1 MATTRILRLAMIVVT
16 VAFVMSLTTASAQP
30 PQGMQGMRMSVD
42 DRVKMLN
49 DSLSLT
55 KVQADSVRKIYVQ
68 ADSDRA
74 KLFEKS
80 GGDRSA
86 MREAMQAMR
95 DGIDKKIEALLT
107 DEQKPKYAR
116 IKSQRRGMGGPPPG
130 QRRQEN

>member
-30 PQGMQGMRMSVD
+30 PQGMRMSVD

-74 KLFEKS
+74 KLFQKS